1 MHQYICILLN
11 CVYPSGREWS
21 APPVDP
27 CRLTTR
33 ENSDSTSR
41 SFVTPNTFD
50 FGENGV
56 YQPVRIKG
64 YLSLGVSICRVYFS
78 ARELLRRN
86 FQRGRA
92 RGISR
97 MECPAFG
104 ISLFLSFFL
113 LRISNCAPFPS
124 KRPIIRFTHFRIG
137 SFEAYLSFEIGP
149 RIGHSKI
156 TGYWDFRVSNWNQ
169 FFDLMFLYDAILALF
184 VKKITDT
191 SSNKIRHYQIFNYK
205 KIEESFE
212 IFQTFSVDLF
222 KIISPM
228 LIISLRTVLVS
239 SRVGKRVSFKK

>member
-50 FGENGV
+50 FSENGV

-104 ISLFLSFFL
+104 ISLSFFFFFSSRNL
-113 LRISNCAPFPS
+113 KLCPFPVLETNHS
-124 KRPIIRFTHFRIG
+124 IYALPNRLRWSVF
-137 SFEAYLSFEIGP
+137 
-149 RIGHSKI
+149 IGHSKI
-156 TGYWDFRVSNWNQ
+156 TDYWVFEFRIEISFSIWC
-169 FFDLMFLYDAILALF
+169 FHTILTRSLR
-184 VKKITDT
+184 KE
-191 SSNKIRHYQIFNYK
+191 NYR
-205 KIEESFE
+205 SFR
-212 IFQTFSVDLF
+212 IKSD
-222 KIISPM
+222 IIKY
-228 LIISLRTVLVS
+228 LIIKRSKEALRF
-239 SRVGKRVSFKK
+239 FKHFL